1 MLKVNLEDTISAI
14 STATGN
20 GGIGIVRMSG
30 KEAIEIADKLF
41 VSPKGKKL
49 SEQKSH
55 TIHFGTIEVDG
66 KVVDEVL
73 VSVMKAPNTYTRE
86 DVVEINTHGGYRAV
100 TAVLNATIKA
110 GCRMAEPGEFTKRA
124 FLNGRIDLTQAEA
137 VIDIINAKTDKAKD
151 AAVLRLEG
159 KLSEKIKGLR
169 DRLLTMIANIDVSI
183 DYPEHEEET
192 MNYEAVD
199 KGANEMLVEVNKLI
213 ATADTGKIYK
223 EGIKTVILGR
233 PNVGKSSL
241 LNTLLDEDRAI
252 VTDIAGTTRD
262 VLEEMINVGG
272 IPLNIIDTAGIR
284 DTDNVIE
291 QIGVEKS
298 KTLAMEADLVLLMFD
313 GSRELTDEDRELIK
327 LTENKKSI
335 VLVNKLDLEQ
345 KIDTD
350 ELEKL
355 TNDAEKLLQKLG
367 LAYRVVCLSTG
378 DLGFSS
384 AKTYDIEVWMPSYGR
399 YVEISSCSNFEDY
412 QARRANIKYKE
423 TPKDKAQFVHTLN
436 GSGLAV
442 GRTVAAILE
451 NYQNEDGTVTV
462 PEVLVPYM
470 GTDKIS
476 K

>member
-1 MLKVNLEDTISAI
+1 
-14 STATGN
+14 
-20 GGIGIVRMSG
+20 
-30 KEAIEIADKLF
+30 
-41 VSPKGKKL
+41 
-49 SEQKSH
+49 
-55 TIHFGTIEVDG
+55 
-66 KVVDEVL
+66 
-73 VSVMKAPNTYTRE
+73 
-86 DVVEINTHGGYRAV
+86 
-100 TAVLNATIKA
+100 
-110 GCRMAEPGEFTKRA
+110 MAEPGEFTKRA